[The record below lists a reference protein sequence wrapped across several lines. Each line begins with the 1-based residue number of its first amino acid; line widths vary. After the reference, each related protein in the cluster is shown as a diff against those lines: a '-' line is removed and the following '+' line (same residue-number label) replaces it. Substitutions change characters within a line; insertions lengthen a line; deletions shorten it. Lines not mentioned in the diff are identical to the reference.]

1 MRIPSTPDELIA
13 VQAELARFHP
23 DPRRPAAEPLA
34 PAGCFVAFEEGPT
47 GPGSRVPTASG
58 WAAAAVL
65 LGGRLVDQAIV
76 SGEAAAPYQ
85 AGLLFLRAG
94 PMLLAAVKAL
104 RMRPDV
110 LLVNATGRD
119 HPRRAGMT
127 LHLGALLD
135 VPTVG
140 VTHRPLIA
148 RGDWPSD
155 EAGATSPLV
164 DGDEVVGYWLRTRA
178 GARPLAVHA
187 AWRTDAAAA
196 VAVVSQ
202 ALGAGRTPEPLR
214 LARQLART
222 ARARRRAP

>member
-1 MRIPSTPDELIA
+1 M
-13 VQAELARFHP
+13 
-23 DPRRPAAEPLA
+23 
-34 PAGCFVAFEEGPT
+34 AGCFVAFEQGAT
-47 GPGSRVPTASG
+47 GPGSRGDRA

-65 LGGRLVDQAIV
+65 RDGRLVDQAIV
-76 SGEAAAPYQ
+76 SGEASAPYE

-94 PMLLAAVKAL
+94 GLLLAAVKAL
-104 RMRPDV
+104 RLRPDV

-119 HPRRAGMT
+119 HPRRAGMA

-164 DGDEVVGYWLRTRA
+164 AGDEVVGYWLRTRV
-178 GARPLAVHA
+178 GSRPLAVHA
-187 AWRTDAAAA
+187 AWRTDAATA
-196 VAVVSQ
+196 VAVVSH

-214 LARQLART
+214 VARQLART
-222 ARARRRAP
+222 ARAESMP